1 MTALPRTSPRTK
13 VARRELIMDLL
24 ISGEIR
30 SQVEL
35 TQILIKKGFLVTQ
48 ATVSRDLEDLG
59 ATKIRNETGSLT
71 YGISP
76 SRPHMEDPITRVI
89 RVAQDLLISADASAN
104 LVVLRTPPGGAH
116 LLASALDQAITTS
129 ALPELLGTV
138 AGDDTV
144 LIITRKPEGGEAA
157 AAQILR
163 LSEGLLKTTLA
174 DPRQNSEI
182 QGKQEEGKRS

>member
-1 MTALPRTSPRTK
+1 
-13 VARRELIMDLL
+13 MDLL

-30 SQVEL
+30 SQVEF

-71 YGISP
+71 YGILP
-76 SRPHMEDPITRVI
+76 NRPHLEDPIRRVI

-144 LIITRKPEGGEAA
+144 LVITRKPEGGEAA

-163 LSEGLLKTTLA
+163 LSEGLIKTTLA
-174 DPRQNSEI
+174 DQRQNDEI
-182 QGKQEEGKRS
+182 QGKQAEGKRS

>member
-1 MTALPRTSPRTK
+1 MTALSRTSPRTK
-13 VARRELIMDLL
+13 MARRELIMGLL
-24 ISGEIR
+24 VAGEIR

-35 TQILIKKGFLVTQ
+35 TQVLIKNGFLVTQ

-59 ATKIRNETGSLT
+59 ATKIRNESGALT
-71 YGISP
+71 YGILP
-76 SRPHMEDPITRVI
+76 SRPHAEDSIIRVI
-89 RVAQDLLISADASAN
+89 RVAQDLLISAEASAN

-144 LIITRKPEGGEAA
+144 LVITRKPEGGQAA
-157 AAQILR
+157 SEHLLR
-163 LSEGLLKTTLA
+163 LSEGQLKTTL
-174 DPRQNSEI
+174 DDQKIDSDI
-182 QGKQEEGKRS
+182 SGKPEEGKRS

>member
-13 VARRELIMDLL
+13 AARRELIMDLL

-76 SRPHMEDPITRVI
+76 SRPHLEDPINRVI
-89 RVAQDLLISADASAN
+89 RVAQDLLISAEASAN

-144 LIITRKPEGGEAA
+144 LVITRKPEGGEAA

-174 DPRQNSEI
+174 DQRQNSEI
-182 QGKQEEGKRS
+182 HGKQEERKRS

>member
-1 MTALPRTSPRTK
+1 MSSLPRIAPRTK
-13 VARRELIMDLL
+13 AARRELIMGLL
-24 ISGEIR
+24 MTGEIR
-30 SQVEL
+30 SQIEL
-35 TQILIKKGFLVTQ
+35 TQMLIKEGFLVTQ

-59 ATKIRNETGSLT
+59 AIKIRNGTGSLT

-76 SRPHMEDPITRVI
+76 SRPALEDPINRLI

-116 LLASALDQAITTS
+116 LLASALDQAITAS

-144 LIITRKPEGGEAA
+144 LVITRTPEGGEAV

-163 LSEGLLKTTLA
+163 LSEESIKTTLA
-174 DPRQNSEI
+174 DQRKNREI
-182 QGKQEEGKRS
+182 QGKQKEGKRS

>member
-76 SRPHMEDPITRVI
+76 RRPHLEDPISRVI

-116 LLASALDQAITTS
+116 LLASALDQAITTF

-144 LIITRKPEGGEAA
+144 LVITRKPEGGEAA

-163 LSEGLLKTTLA
+163 LSEDSLKITSA
-174 DPRQNSEI
+174 DQRQNSEI
-182 QGKQEEGKRS
+182 DGKQEEGKRS

>member
-1 MTALPRTSPRTK
+1 MSSLPRIAPRTK
-13 VARRELIMDLL
+13 AARRELIMGLL
-24 ISGEIR
+24 MTGEIR

-35 TQILIKKGFLVTQ
+35 TQMLIKEGFLVTQ

-59 ATKIRNETGSLT
+59 AIKIRNGTGSLT

-76 SRPHMEDPITRVI
+76 SRPSIEDPINRVI
-89 RVAQDLLISADASAN
+89 RVAQDLLIAADASAN

-116 LLASALDQAITTS
+116 LLASALDQAITAS

-144 LIITRKPEGGEAA
+144 LVITRSPDGGEVV

-163 LSEGLLKTTLA
+163 LSAGSFKTTLA
-174 DPRQNSEI
+174 DPRKNSEI